1 MGELRV
7 HPEFQFGPR
16 SVLVAGDRFRVTGG
30 PVYVTDS
37 GQEILMAERG
47 VFVFRQFCVCGAAQW
62 LEAFSES
69 DRVHV
74 VLAVGKSH
82 RSRFVPNLRCRP
94 YRVTGKVLGPVLK
107 RRRRSVKKPSRGK
120 K

>member
-1 MGELRV
+1 MAELRV
-7 HPEFQFGPR
+7 QPEYQFGPR

-30 PVYVTDS
+30 PVYVTDA

-47 VFVFRQFCVCGAAQW
+47 VFVFRRYCACGAVQW

-69 DRVHV
+69 DRVYV

-82 RSRFVPNLRCRP
+82 RSRTVPNLRCRP
-94 YRVTGKVLGPVLK
+94 YRVTGKVLGPMLK
-107 RRRRSVKKPSRGK
+107 RRRRPTKKPSGAK